1 MVAADCRSEPG
12 RGNRPGEHCYDTG
25 VAILRKKTTI
35 YLDPEL
41 LRAVKVVAASSGR
54 HDYEIV
60 EDAVRQY
67 LHTAQAEASRQEL
80 SDVLAQLST
89 RDTVSDEEALN
100 VAYAEL
106 RAVRCTR
113 HQD

>member
-25 VAILRKKTTI
+25 VAILRKKTTF

-41 LRAVKVVAASSGR
+41 LRAVTVVAVSSGR

-60 EDAVRQY
+60 EDAARQY
-67 LHTAQAEASRQEL
+67 LHTAQTEASRQEL
-80 SDVLAQLST
+80 SDLLNQLST

-100 VAYAEL
+100 VAYTEL
-106 RAVRCTR
+106 HAARRTR
-113 HQD
+113 HKD